1 MTDTTIVET
10 DAPDTEPVPSEEEQA
25 FSDELNDEAQ
35 SGVFVGKSKLTQ
47 RYISMIEIALDT
59 QNTPFLRASPGVG
72 KTAIIN
78 AIARKRG
85 MLLHT
90 LLGSTMDP
98 TDVGGLPATKV
109 LPDGEVVTVFTQL
122 EWFKEV
128 VDFANANP
136 QGAIIFIDEITTTT
150 PPVQAAL
157 LTFIQDRRIGK
168 YKLPDNVL
176 IIAAGNPPEEAADGW
191 QLAPPTANRLIHI
204 NYEPSIPDWFAGM
217 RVAWNKPK
225 VTQRELTQRSFMVGF
240 LTANKKYIND
250 MPSDPEEA
258 SQAWPSMRSWDNA
271 AQMLGRVEGGDMI
284 LARKIAVASVGKE
297 VGDKYIDWIEA
308 LIENPVPDYND
319 IINDPYS
326 IGWNMFG
333 ADALY
338 VIMSLVVDYVTDE
351 NFEDTIKV
359 FEAALGSRKPD
370 VIASLIVPLK
380 NALAELPEYPQ
391 NRDFY
396 LETLTIYGKS
406 LFQKLR

>member
-10 DAPDTEPVPSEEEQA
+10 DAPDKEPVPSEEEQT
-25 FSDELNDEAQ
+25 FSDELQDEAQ
-35 SGVFVGKSKLTQ
+35 SGVFIGKSKKTQ
-47 RYISMIEIALDT
+47 RYISIIEIALDT
-59 QNTPFLRASPGVG
+59 KNTPFLRASPGVG
-72 KTAIIN
+72 KTALIN
-78 AIARKRG
+78 AIARRRR
-85 MLLHT
+85 MHLHT

-98 TDVGGLPATKV
+98 TDVGGLPATKT

-128 VDFANANP
+128 VDFAKANP

-204 NYEPSIPDWFAGM
+204 DYQPSIPDWFAGM
-217 RVAWNKPK
+217 RVAWNNPE
-225 VTQRELTQRSFMVGF
+225 VTQRELNQRSFIVGF

-250 MPSDPEEA
+250 MPSDPDEA

-284 LARKIAVASVGKE
+284 LARQIATAAVGKK
-297 VGDKYIDWIEA
+297 VGDEYIDWIEA
-308 LIENPVPDYND
+308 LLKNPVPDYAD

-338 VIMSLVVDYVTDE
+338 LIMSLVVDYVEDE
-351 NFEDTIKV
+351 NFEATMKV
-359 FEAALGSRKPD
+359 FEAALQSRKPD

-380 NALAELPEYPQ
+380 NALESLPEYQQ
-391 NRDFY
+391 NKQYY
-396 LETLTIYGKS
+396 LDTLTEYGAS
-406 LFQKLR
+406 LFTKLR